1 MRITLREALAHTA
14 CAFVSALI
22 IPGVVAAQ
30 VPGPALGA
38 ETGVYSES
46 YGIRGREA
54 RRPAQTTRMYANPTF
69 SWMGLEIGT
78 NLMWSTESDF
88 TAQSINRYYL
98 NPRWSWGQVHAGDY
112 TPSMSRFT
120 AYAARIRG
128 GGVELNPGRLRFAI
142 AAGQAQDATDLTVFD
157 AAPRRRMYTGLI
169 GYGDPSGTFIELSAL
184 RALDDS
190 IGSDS
195 ISVAPQENAV
205 AALAGGFGFGRFRFK
220 GDVSA
225 SLFSRD
231 VRASELDS
239 TSAPSAAEGVFTPR
253 LSSRF
258 DQAWSAETRVSFS
271 RGSVTARFEHVGP
284 GFTTLGNPYLSN
296 DRREA
301 RLSANLRLLGGR
313 LSTAGSAGLRHDN
326 LAGEKRGTTYR
337 RTGSLMATL
346 ISGRRLVSS
355 ASVLVNGLTLTPA
368 PLPPG
373 VPDPGAIDSFRLRNI
388 TLAVTLLEQVRFGA
402 HTVALTVAS
411 QQIDDASPRFGDVL
425 DATST
430 TVNLDWSVLALREL
444 QFSLRPGYQ
453 RFSTAAGEESFS
465 SVGFGVARRV
475 PRSAW
480 NANVTGT
487 WTQVDEGSQWR
498 QDVSFGYRLTAR
510 DQLGAQVRYTNVRGV
525 AEPFTET
532 LASVRL
538 TRRW

>member
-1 MRITLREALAHTA
+1 MSTTSRSRAAA
-14 CAFVSALI
+14 R
-22 IPGVVAAQ
+22 VVAAVVTFPFVAPAQ

-46 YGIRGREA
+46 YGITGREA
-54 RRPAQTTRMYANPTF
+54 RRPAQTTRVYASPTF
-69 SWMGLEIGT
+69 SWMGLEVGT
-78 NLMWSTESDF
+78 NLMWSTESEF

-120 AYAARIRG
+120 AYATRIRG
-128 GGVELNPGRLRFAI
+128 GGVELNPGRLRFAV
-142 AAGQAQDATDLTVFD
+142 AAGQAQEATDLTVFD
-157 AAPRRRMYTGLI
+157 AAPRRLMYSGLV
-169 GYGDPSGTFIELSAL
+169 GYGDPAGTFIELSAL
-184 RALDDS
+184 RAVDDS
-190 IGSDS
+190 AGADS
-195 ISVAPQENAV
+195 VSVAPQENAV
-205 AALAGGFGFGRFRFK
+205 AALAGGFGIGRVRFK

-239 TSAPSAAEGVFTPR
+239 TSQPSAGEGAFTPR

-258 DQAWSAETRVSFS
+258 DQAWSAESRVTFG
-271 RGSVTARFEHVGP
+271 RGSVSARLEHVGP

-313 LSTAGSAGLRHDN
+313 LSTVGAAGLRYDN

-346 ISGRRLVSS
+346 VSGQRLVSS
-355 ASVLVNGLTLTPA
+355 ASVLVNGLTLNPA

-373 VPDPGAIDSFRLRNI
+373 TPDPGAIDSFRLRNI
-388 TLAVTLLEQVRFGA
+388 TFAVTLLEQVRFGP
-402 HTVALTVAS
+402 HTVALTIAS
-411 QQIDDASPRFGDVL
+411 QHLDDASPRFGDVL
-425 DATST
+425 DATSS
-430 TVNLDWSVLALREL
+430 TVNLDWSVVALREL

-453 RFSTAAGEESFS
+453 RFSTVAGAESFS
-465 SVGFGVARRV
+465 SVGFAIARRV
-475 PRSAW
+475 PKSAW
-480 NANVTGT
+480 NASVAGT

-498 QDVSFGYRLTAR
+498 QDASFGYRLTER
-510 DQLGAQVRYTNVRGV
+510 DQLGAQVRYTSVRGV

-532 LASVRL
+532 LASLRL